1 MPLTPR
7 PLHTLDLLKTVALL
21 CMVLDHVGLYANL
34 GSPTAECLRVL
45 GRPTAL
51 IFAFLI
57 GLHPKTNIPW
67 SWWLL
72 GGLLTALETAADQ
85 AVASLDVLFALILA
99 RTIGPYW
106 RKISDR
112 PFVFLAMLSLISLLS
127 MAWEIQNK
135 GWPLEYGPEALMV
148 SALAIYRTKASQH
161 HRGYTITILMVVIS
175 TIAALTSRHF
185 SFSTPLDIAMTA
197 VIAMTII
204 SLWRLPI
211 KSLESYTTLQNGIIV
226 LQWCGRHTL
235 SIYAGHLI
243 FIQLVRIGFQF
254 Y

>member
-1 MPLTPR
+1 MPLTSR
-7 PLHTLDLLKTVALL
+7 PLHTLDLLKTFALL
-21 CMVLDHVGLYANL
+21 CMALDHVGLYANL

-57 GLHPKTNIPW
+57 GLHPKTDVPW
-67 SWWLL
+67 SWWLF
-72 GGLLTALETAADQ
+72 GGVLTTLETAADQ
-85 AVASLDVLFALILA
+85 AIASLDVLFALILA
-99 RTIGPYW
+99 RTTGPYW
-106 RKISDR
+106 RTISDR
-112 PFVFLAMLSLISLLS
+112 PVAFLAVLSLIGALS

-135 GWPLEYGPEALMV
+135 GWPLEYGPEAVMV

-161 HRGYTITILMVVIS
+161 HHGYTITILMVVMA

-185 SFSTPLDIAMTA
+185 SFSTPLNMAMTA
-197 VIAMTII
+197 VIVMTII

-211 KSLESYTTLQNGIIV
+211 KSLESQTIPHKGIIA

-235 SIYAGHLI
+235 SIYTGHLI
-243 FIQLVRIGFQF
+243 LVQLARIGFQF
-254 Y
+254 H